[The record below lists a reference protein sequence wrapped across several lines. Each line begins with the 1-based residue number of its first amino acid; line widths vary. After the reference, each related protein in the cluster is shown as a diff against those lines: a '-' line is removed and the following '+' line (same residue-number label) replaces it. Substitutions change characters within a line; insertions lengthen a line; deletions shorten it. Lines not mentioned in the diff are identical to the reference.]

1 MVGGK
6 FLGDVGRAF
15 TKFCLC
21 LINQRA
27 ALYGTWYLISILLFA
42 LAYCLLPPEAFH
54 APYVAREP
62 QSSENG
68 FSFEPFIVER
78 MTRSAQTWSDSNF
91 VNFDMRNVSVLRIG
105 ADAARNTV
113 RVVVA
118 YKIGDKPQQ
127 PAAIDLNIFSLP
139 AGSDRCHEA
148 RIAQD
153 ESSSDADGNDAI
165 MDILF
170 RDTPGCSSA
179 HYLRLT
185 PDDEETFKA
194 YALALSGRT
203 KYVHHYGLR
212 MIAFSAMNITTTND
226 GSLVPTMRTSRVLV
240 ALEPIWGLLMIGLAI
255 RALVRRGE

>member
-1 MVGGK
+1 MSGGGI
-6 FLGDVGRAF
+6 LGGIGRACVRF
-15 TKFCLC
+15 GEG

-27 ALYGTWYLISILLFA
+27 ALYGVWYIISILGFA
-42 LAYCLLPPEAFH
+42 LAYCLLPAEAFH

-62 QSSENG
+62 QTSENG
-68 FSFEPFIVER
+68 YSFEPFIVER

-91 VNFDMRNVSVLRIG
+91 VAFDMRNISLLRIG
-105 ADAARNTV
+105 ADPARNTV
-113 RVVVA
+113 RLVIA
-118 YKIGDKPQQ
+118 YKIGSKPQQ
-127 PAAIDLNIFSLP
+127 VAAVDINIFSLA

-153 ESSSDADGNDAI
+153 ESSADADGNDAI

-185 PDDEETFKA
+185 PEDEETFRD

-212 MIAFSAMNITTTND
+212 MIAFSAMTITTTND
-226 GSLVPTMRTSRVLV
+226 GSLVPTMRSSRILV
-240 ALEPIWGLLMIGLAI
+240 ALEPTWGLFMIGLAI
-255 RALVRRGE
+255 RALVRRGS

>member
-1 MVGGK
+1 MAGGK
-6 FLGDVGRAF
+6 LRGVGQGFARF
-15 TKFCLC
+15 GLC

-27 ALYGTWYLISILLFA
+27 AVYGIWYLISILLFA

-78 MTRSAQTWSDSNF
+78 MSQSAQNWSDSNF

-105 ADAARNTV
+105 ADSARNTV
-113 RVVVA
+113 RLVLA
-118 YKIGDKPQQ
+118 YKLGNKPQQ
-127 PAAIDLNIFSLP
+127 AAAIDINIFSLP
-139 AGSDRCHEA
+139 SGADRCHEA

-153 ESSSDADGNDAI
+153 ESSADAEGNGDI

-179 HYLRLT
+179 HYLRLA
-185 PDDEETFKA
+185 PDDQQTFKS

-212 MIAFSAMNITTTND
+212 MIAFSAMNISTTND
-226 GSLVPTMRTSRVLV
+226 GSLVPTMRTSRILV
-240 ALEPIWGLLMIGLAI
+240 AAEPIWGLFILGLAI